1 MRMRLNIVMAFFS
14 VLFLV
19 CLLNQSSARLL
30 GQLTPFKASVPVC
43 NVTVFNAFINQNVI
57 AMASFGK
64 NNNMDQISYGNSKT
78 APLYSNGE
86 DYVIQFIQL
95 PTGGTNNNLS
105 ECHCSQA

>member
-1 MRMRLNIVMAFFS
+1 MAPFLILSNS
-14 VLFLV
+14 VLFLG

-64 NNNMDQISYGNSKT
+64 YNMDQISYGNSRT

-86 DYVIQFIQL
+86 DYVIQFIKL
-95 PTGGTNNNLS
+95 PTGGMPSFNS
-105 ECHCSQA
+105 FP